1 MKWSL
6 TELRKNYR
14 NDPMNFDETLDLKAD
29 LMARY
34 GDEVLDLSAVTAK
47 GLVSVVEGGDV
58 VVVAKV
64 KADLTVPSS
73 RSLTPVHLPV
83 DFEMTEYYV
92 SDPAATQRFEKTDV
106 VMVVTD
112 DQIDFDKAVGDNI
125 ILQIPMHIL
134 SDAESQGAAM
144 PEGKDWQVVS
154 EADLDKV
161 EAENQSVDPRLAKL
175 KDFFPD
181 QDDK

>member
-6 TELRKNYR
+6 TELRKNHR
-14 NDPMNFDETLDLKAD
+14 SEPLTFEETLDLKAD
-29 LMARY
+29 LMERY
-34 GDEVLDLSAVTAK
+34 GDDVLDLGPVTTS
-47 GLVSVVEGGDV
+47 GLVSVVGGDV

-73 RSLTPVHLPV
+73 RSLEPVQLPV
-83 DFEMTEYYV
+83 DFQMTEYYV
-92 SDPAATQRFEKTDV
+92 SDPAATQRFEKSDV
-106 VMVVTD
+106 VMVVPD
-112 DQIDFDKAVGDNI
+112 DVIDFDKAIGDNI

-134 SDAESQGAAM
+134 TDAEQEGAAM

-154 EADLDKV
+154 EADLSKV
-161 EAENQSVDPRLAKL
+161 EAENKPVDPRLAKL